1 MTMLLLEVSIGYLSP
16 DTEGPLHR
24 HQEGRLVQGDATL
37 LQPTIM
43 CTVVPLILDRI
54 FENLTDGVAE
64 KKGNNFRRLDCSSS
78 ATTRYKLRWAG
89 WGLNCSLLD
98 LKNML
103 GGLRVDLMIVRTF
116 LGGK

>member
-1 MTMLLLEVSIGYLSP
+1 MTMLLLEVSIGYSSP

-64 KKGNNFRRLDCSSS
+64 KKGNNFRRLFEFCYN
-78 ATTRYKLRWAG
+78 YKLRWAG

-98 LKNML
+98 LKKML
-103 GGLRVDLMIVRTF
+103 GGPS
-116 LGGK
+116 G